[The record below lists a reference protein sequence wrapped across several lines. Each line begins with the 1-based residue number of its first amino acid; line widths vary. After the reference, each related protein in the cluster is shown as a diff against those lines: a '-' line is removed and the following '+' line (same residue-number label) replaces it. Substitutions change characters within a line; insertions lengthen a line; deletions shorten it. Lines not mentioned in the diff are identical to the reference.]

1 MLGAFFRNLL
11 RKKRV
16 EQELDDE
23 LRAYLELT
31 TAENVR
37 CGMSPEDA
45 LQKARRDLGGME
57 QVKES
62 VRDVRV
68 GVSLEILMQDIR
80 YALRSLRKNSG
91 FTTVA
96 ILTLALGIGA
106 NTTMFSVVNG
116 VLLKPLP
123 YPNPDRLV
131 SLWETHPTWG
141 PFLTVAPANFYD
153 WRQQSNSFSQ
163 MAALDPYPDFILTGR
178 GEARRLAGA
187 AVTADFF
194 PLLGV
199 NMALG
204 RSFRAN
210 EDHVVVLSYSTW
222 ETYFGAQAEIVG
234 KSVRLNDEEYT
245 VVGVIPRDFS
255 LVGKTSD
262 FQARTRF
269 DVWTNLGLASPPE
282 AWTRSTHP
290 LSAFGR
296 LKPGISLRQAQ
307 AELDGIASNL
317 RRLYP
322 ADNDA
327 KGIAAVPMEQHA
339 VSDVRTALLTLLGAV
354 VMVLLI
360 ACANIANLL
369 LTRAAARQKEMALR
383 TALGAT
389 RKRLAQQ
396 LFTESAVLALLGSA
410 FGLAL
415 TLLSVPAL
423 IAHLPAD
430 LPRIGEI
437 SVDGRVLAFTILIT
451 IATGIVFGLVPMV
464 QSRGV
469 RLNARGVSSGQSHL
483 RGALIVGQISLAVV
497 LLSGAGLMIK
507 SLRAILQ
514 VSPGFQTTH
523 ILTARFSLPPRY
535 TNGNR
540 FGTGQHRRISLFQR
554 ELAERVRAIP
564 GVQSVGF
571 TSHLPLAGTNNNW
584 SFFIEG
590 RPANPPGVYDSTDY
604 RPITAGYFE
613 TIGIPI
619 RRGRSFEARD
629 DEDHPLVVV
638 INEAMARQF
647 WPHEDP
653 LGKRLKFGD
662 EHWRT
667 IVGIVGDVH
676 HQGLAISPA
685 PEMYIPWGQVP
696 NVEARPTIV
705 VRSFIEPA
713 SLSSAL
719 RKAVAEVDSE
729 VPVDQVATMD
739 QLVSGSVSEAR
750 FRSAVISLF
759 ALLALFVASIGVYGV
774 MTYLV
779 SQRTREFGIRMAVG
793 ATRGAVFALIL
804 RQGAKLAA
812 IGLAIGLVAAAL
824 FGRLIASL
832 LYGVKPLDAATLA
845 GVSILLAAVAL
856 FASYV
861 PARRAANAD
870 PMDSLRHE

>member
-1 MLGAFFRNLL
+1 MLAAFFRNLL
-11 RKKRV
+11 RKKQT

-23 LRAYLELT
+23 LRAYLELN
-31 TAENVR
+31 TAENMR
-37 CGMSPEDA
+37 CGMSPEGA

-62 VRDVRV
+62 VRDVRL

-106 NTTMFSVVNG
+106 NTTIFSVVNG

-123 YPNPDRLV
+123 YPDPDRLV
-131 SLWETHPTWG
+131 TLWETHPTWG

-153 WRQQSNSFSQ
+153 WRQQSTSFSR

-178 GEARRLAGA
+178 GEPRRLAGA

-204 RSFRAN
+204 RSFRAT
-210 EDHVVVLSYSTW
+210 EDHVVVLSYSIW
-222 ETYFGAQAEIVG
+222 ERYFGARTAIVG
-234 KSVRLNDEEYT
+234 TGVRLNDEEYT
-245 VVGVIPRDFS
+245 VVGVTPRDFS
-255 LVGKTSD
+255 LVSKTSD

-282 AWTRSTHP
+282 AWTRGTHP
-290 LSAFGR
+290 LSVFGR
-296 LKPGISLRQAQ
+296 LKPGISLQQAQ
-307 AELDGIASNL
+307 AELDGIARNL
-317 RRLYP
+317 RRLYRD
-322 ADNDA
+322 DNEA
-327 KGIAAVPMEQHA
+327 KGIAAVPMAEHA
-339 VSDVRTALLTLLGAV
+339 VSNVRTALLTLLAAV

-383 TALGAT
+383 AALGAS

-396 LFTESAVLALLGSA
+396 LLTESAVLALLGSG

-430 LPRIGEI
+430 LPRIAEI
-437 SVDGRVLAFTILIT
+437 SVDGRVLAFTTLIT
-451 IATGIVFGLVPMV
+451 LATGIVFGLVPMV
-464 QSRGV
+464 QSPGV
-469 RLNARGVSSGQSHL
+469 RLNARGVSSGQSSL
-483 RGALIVGQISLAVV
+483 RGALIVGQVSLALV
-497 LLSGAGLMIK
+497 LLAGAGLMIK
-507 SLRAILQ
+507 SLSALLQ

-523 ILTARFSLPPRY
+523 ILTARLSLPPRY
-535 TNGNR
+535 ANGYQ
-540 FGTGQHRRISLFQR
+540 FGTGQHRRISVFQR
-554 ELAERVRAIP
+554 ELADRVRAIP
-564 GVQSVGF
+564 GVRSAGF
-571 TSHLPLAGTNNNW
+571 TSYLPLAGTNNNW

-590 RPANPPGVYDSTDY
+590 RPPNPPGVYDSTDY
-604 RPITAGYFE
+604 RPVTAGYFE
-613 TIGIPI
+613 TLGIPI

-629 DEDHPLVVV
+629 DEDHALVVV
-638 INEAMARQF
+638 INEAMARGF
-647 WPHEDP
+647 WPNENP

-662 EHWRT
+662 EHWRA
-667 IVGIVGDVH
+667 IIGIVGDVH
-676 HQGLAISPA
+676 HQGLAIAPA

-696 NVEARPTIV
+696 NVEVRPTIV

-713 SLSSAL
+713 SLTSAL
-719 RKAVAEVDSE
+719 RKAVAEVDPE
-729 VPVDQVATMD
+729 VPMDQVATMD
-739 QLVSGSVSEAR
+739 QLVYGSVSEAR
-750 FRSAVISLF
+750 FRTAVISLF

-774 MTYLV
+774 MSYLV

-793 ATRGAVFALIL
+793 ATHGAVFALIL

-812 IGLAIGLVAAAL
+812 IGVAIGLVAAAL

-870 PMDSLRHE
+870 PMDSLRYE

>member
-1 MLGAFFRNLL
+1 MLAAFFRNLL
-11 RKKRV
+11 RKKQN

-37 CGMSPEDA
+37 RGMSPEDA
-45 LQKARRDLGGME
+45 RQTARRDLGGME

-68 GVSLEILMQDIR
+68 GVSIEILMQDIR

-106 NTTMFSVVNG
+106 NTTIFSVVNG

-131 SLWETHPTWG
+131 TLWETHPTWG

-153 WRQQSNSFSQ
+153 WRQQSTSFSR

-178 GEARRLAGA
+178 GEPRRLAGA

-204 RSFRAN
+204 RSFRAT
-210 EDHVVVLSYSTW
+210 EDHVVVLSYSIW
-222 ETYFGAQAEIVG
+222 ERYFGARTAIAG
-234 KSVRLNDEEYT
+234 TGVRLNDEEYT
-245 VVGVIPRDFS
+245 VVGVTPRDFS

-282 AWTRSTHP
+282 AWMRGTHP
-290 LSAFGR
+290 LSVFGR
-296 LKPGISLRQAQ
+296 LKPGISLQQAQ
-307 AELDGIASNL
+307 AELDGIARNL
-317 RRLYP
+317 RRLYRD
-322 ADNDA
+322 DNEA
-327 KGIAAVPMEQHA
+327 KGIAAVPMAEHA
-339 VSDVRTALLTLLGAV
+339 VSNVRTALLTLLAAV

-383 TALGAT
+383 AALGAS
-389 RKRLAQQ
+389 RRRLAQQ
-396 LFTESAVLALLGSA
+396 LLTESAVLALLGSG

-415 TLLSVPAL
+415 TLPSVPAL

-430 LPRIGEI
+430 LPRIAEI
-437 SVDGRVLAFTILIT
+437 SVDGRVLAFTTLIT
-451 IATGIVFGLVPMV
+451 LATGIVFGLVPMV
-464 QSRGV
+464 QSPGV
-469 RLNARGVSSGQSHL
+469 RLNARGVSPGQSRL
-483 RGALIVGQISLAVV
+483 RGALIVGQVSLALV
-497 LLSGAGLMIK
+497 LLAGAGLMIK
-507 SLRAILQ
+507 SLSALLQ

-523 ILTARFSLPPRY
+523 ILTARLSLPPRY
-535 TNGNR
+535 ANGYR
-540 FGTGQHRRISLFQR
+540 FGTGQHRRISVFQR
-554 ELAERVRAIP
+554 ELADRVRAIP
-564 GVQSVGF
+564 GVRSAGF
-571 TSHLPLAGTNNNW
+571 TSYLPLAGTNNNW

-590 RPANPPGVYDSTDY
+590 RPPNPPGVYDSTDY
-604 RPITAGYFE
+604 RPVTAGYIE

-629 DEDHPLVVV
+629 DEDHALVVV

-647 WPHEDP
+647 WPNENP
-653 LGKRLKFGD
+653 VGKRLKFGD

-676 HQGLAISPA
+676 HQGLAIAPA

-696 NVEARPTIV
+696 NVEVRPTIV
-705 VRSFIEPA
+705 VRSSVEPA
-713 SLSSAL
+713 SLTSAL
-719 RKAVAEVDSE
+719 RKAVAEVDPE
-729 VPVDQVATMD
+729 VPMDQVATMD
-739 QLVSGSVSEAR
+739 QLVYGSVSEAR
-750 FRSAVISLF
+750 FRTAVISLF

-774 MTYLV
+774 MSYLV
-779 SQRTREFGIRMAVG
+779 SRRTREFGIRMAVG

-812 IGLAIGLVAAAL
+812 IGVAIGLVAAAL

-845 GVSILLAAVAL
+845 GVSILLTVVAL

-870 PMDSLRHE
+870 PMDSLRYE

>member
-1 MLGAFFRNLL
+1 MIAAFFRNLL
-11 RKKRV
+11 RKKHT

-31 TAENVR
+31 TAENMR
-37 CGMSPEDA
+37 RGMSPEGA

-80 YALRSLRKNSG
+80 YALRSLRRNSG
-91 FTTVA
+91 FSTVA

-106 NTTMFSVVNG
+106 NTTIFSVVNG

-131 SLWETHPTWG
+131 TLWETHPTWG

-153 WRQQSNSFSQ
+153 WRQQSTSFSR

-178 GEARRLAGA
+178 GEPRRLAGA

-199 NMALG
+199 HMALG
-204 RSFRAN
+204 RGFRAT
-210 EDHVVVLSYSTW
+210 EDHAVVLSYSIW
-222 ETYFGAQAEIVG
+222 ERYFGARTAIAG
-234 KSVRLNDEEYT
+234 TGVRLNDEEYT
-245 VVGVIPRDFS
+245 VVGVTPRDFS
-255 LVGKTSD
+255 LVAKTSD

-269 DVWTNLGLASPPE
+269 DVWTNLGLASAPA
-282 AWTRSTHP
+282 AWTRGTHP
-290 LSAFGR
+290 LSVFGR
-296 LKPGISLRQAQ
+296 LKAGISLQRAQ
-307 AELDGIASNL
+307 AELDGIARNL
-317 RRLYP
+317 RRLYRD
-322 ADNDA
+322 DNEA
-327 KGIAAVPMEQHA
+327 KGIAAVPMAEHA
-339 VSDVRTALLTLLGAV
+339 VSNVRTALLTLLAAV

-369 LTRAAARQKEMALR
+369 LTRAAARRKEMALR
-383 TALGAT
+383 AALGAS

-396 LFTESAVLALLGSA
+396 LLTESAVLALLGSG

-430 LPRIGEI
+430 LPRIAEI
-437 SVDGRVLAFTILIT
+437 SVDGRVLAFTTLIT
-451 IATGIVFGLVPMV
+451 LATGIVFGLVPMV

-469 RLNARGVSSGQSHL
+469 RLNGRGVSAGQSSL
-483 RGALIVGQISLAVV
+483 RGALIVGQVSLALV
-497 LLSGAGLMIK
+497 LLAGAGLMIK
-507 SLRAILQ
+507 SLSALLR

-523 ILTARFSLPPRY
+523 ILTARLSLPPRY
-535 TNGNR
+535 ANGYR
-540 FGTGQHRRISLFQR
+540 FGTGQHRRISVFQR
-554 ELAERVRAIP
+554 ELADRVRAIP
-564 GVQSVGF
+564 GVRSAGF
-571 TSHLPLAGTNNNW
+571 TSYLPLAGTNNNW

-590 RPANPPGVYDSTDY
+590 RPPNPPGVYDSTDY
-604 RPITAGYFE
+604 RPVTAGYFE

-629 DEDHPLVVV
+629 DEDHALVVV
-638 INEAMARQF
+638 VNEAMARQF
-647 WPHEDP
+647 WPNENP
-653 LGKRLKFGD
+653 VGKRLKFGD

-676 HQGLAISPA
+676 HQGLAIAPA

-696 NVEARPTIV
+696 NVEVRPTIV

-713 SLSSAL
+713 SLTSAL
-719 RKAVAEVDSE
+719 RKAVAEVDPE
-729 VPVDQVATMD
+729 VPMDQVATMD
-739 QLVSGSVSEAR
+739 QLVYGSVSEAR
-750 FRSAVISLF
+750 FRTAVISLF

-774 MTYLV
+774 MSYLV

-812 IGLAIGLVAAAL
+812 IGIAIGLVAAAL

-861 PARRAANAD
+861 PARRAAYTD
-870 PMDSLRHE
+870 PMDSLRYE

>member
-1 MLGAFFRNLL
+1 MLAAFFRNHL
-11 RKKRV
+11 RKKQA

-23 LRAYLELT
+23 LRAYLELN
-31 TAENVR
+31 TAENIR
-37 CGMSPEDA
+37 RGMSPESA

-57 QVKES
+57 QVEES

-80 YALRSLRKNSG
+80 YALRALRKNSG

-96 ILTLALGIGA
+96 ILTLALSIGA
-106 NTTMFSVVNG
+106 NTTIFSVVSG

-131 SLWETHPTWG
+131 TLWETHPTWG

-153 WRQQSNSFSQ
+153 WRQQSTSFSQ
-163 MAALDPYPDFILTGR
+163 MGALDPYPDFILTGS
-178 GEARRLAGA
+178 GEPHRLAGA

-199 NMALG
+199 HMALG
-204 RSFRAN
+204 RSFRAT

-222 ETYFGAQAEIVG
+222 ERYFGARAAIVG
-234 KSVRLNDEEYT
+234 TGVRLNDEEYS
-245 VVGVIPRDFS
+245 VVGVTPRDFS
-255 LVGKTSD
+255 LVSRISD

-269 DVWTNLGLASPPE
+269 DVWTNLGLASAPE

-290 LSAFGR
+290 LSVFGR

-307 AELDGIASNL
+307 AELDGIALSL
-317 RRLYP
+317 RRAYP
-322 ADNDA
+322 DDNKA
-327 KGIAAVPMEQHA
+327 KGIAGVPMAEHA
-339 VSDVRTALLTLLGAV
+339 VSNVRRALLTLLGAV
-354 VMVLLI
+354 IMVLLI

-383 TALGAT
+383 TALGAS
-389 RKRLAQQ
+389 RRRLAQQ
-396 LFTESAVLALLGSA
+396 LLTESAVLTLLGSG

-430 LPRIGEI
+430 LPRIAEI
-437 SVDGRVLAFTILIT
+437 SVDGRVLAFTALIT
-451 IATGIVFGLVPMV
+451 FATGILFGLIPMV
-464 QSRGV
+464 QSRGAS
-469 RLNARGVSSGQSHL
+469 LNTRGVSSVQRRL
-483 RGALIVGQISLAVV
+483 RGALIVGQVSLAVV
-497 LLSGAGLMIK
+497 LLAGAGLMTK
-507 SLRAILQ
+507 SLSALLR

-523 ILTARFSLPPRY
+523 ILTARLSLPPRY
-535 TNGNR
+535 ANGYT
-540 FGTGQHRRISLFQR
+540 FGTGQHRRISVFQR
-554 ELAERVRAIP
+554 ELADRVRAIP
-564 GVQSVGF
+564 GVRSAGF
-571 TSHLPLAGTNNNW
+571 TSYLPLAGTDNNW

-590 RPANPPGVYDSTDY
+590 RPPDPPGVYNSTDY
-604 RPITAGYFE
+604 RPVTAGYFE

-619 RRGRSFEARD
+619 ERGRSFDDRD
-629 DEDHPLVVV
+629 DEDHPLVVA
-638 INEAMARQF
+638 INETMARQF
-647 WPHEDP
+647 WPNENP
-653 LGKRLKFGD
+653 VGKRLKFGD

-667 IVGIVGDVH
+667 IVGVVGDVH
-676 HQGLAISPA
+676 HQGLAIAPA

-696 NVEARPTIV
+696 NVEVRPMIV

-713 SLSSAL
+713 SLASAL
-719 RKAVAEVDSE
+719 RQAVAEVDPE
-729 VPVDQVATMD
+729 VPMDQVATMD
-739 QLVSGSVSEAR
+739 QLVYGSVSGAR
-750 FRSAVISLF
+750 FRTAVISLF
-759 ALLALFVASIGVYGV
+759 ALLALFVASVGVYGV
-774 MTYLV
+774 MSYLV

-812 IGLAIGLVAAAL
+812 IGVAIGLVAAAL

-870 PMDSLRHE
+870 PMDSLRYD